1 MNLLNIQDIFGPK
14 GLLAEKLPGFEY
26 RQGQEQMAEAV
37 LEALNDGGKLVVEAG
52 TGTGKTLAYLVPAVL
67 SGRKIVV
74 STGTKNLQDQILSKE
89 MPFLKKHLFPDL
101 RAVCLKGKRNYICL
115 HKWNRLQMQGELL
128 ISDQI
133 RLLPRIRAW
142 INETGSGDRA
152 ELEWLP
158 EDNPLW
164 NNISSSAE
172 QCLGALCQEAESCFV
187 NLLRKAAARA
197 HIVVVNHHLLFSDIA
212 VRDSGYGE
220 VIPRYE
226 AVVFDEAHHL
236 EDVATSYLGS
246 SISDYR
252 LLGLTR
258 DAEQEV
264 NAVNLPAAE
273 KMQILTRLGEMRG
286 NIERLFNSL
295 PISDSRIRLKRSL
308 REDPTVGPLIEALYR
323 EMLDR
328 GKEMDNLS
336 EKTEICAPVA
346 KRFCDLA
353 NELNLVCAV
362 DREDVVYWMER
373 RQRSTS
379 ITASPLDVSGM
390 LQNKLYGRLSAAV
403 FTSATIAA
411 QGKFDF
417 FKMRL
422 GLGPETPALALTSPF
437 DYARNTLA
445 YIPRDLPEPGSAI
458 FAEAIAKEIEEILE
472 ASSGR
477 ALVLFT
483 SYRNM
488 DEVYQLIKDRSQYRI
503 LIQGERPR
511 AALLRAF
518 REDRASVLFATS
530 SFWEGIDVPGESL
543 SCVIIE
549 KLPFAVPSD
558 PIIESRLESLEK
570 AGRNAFMTY
579 QVPLAIL
586 SLRQGFGRLIRS
598 GSDRGVFV
606 ILDVRTIKRHY
617 GRNFLQSLPSMPLTH
632 DREDIKKFF

>member
-1 MNLLNIQDIFGPK
+1 MDPLNTKDIFGPQ
-14 GLLAEKLPGFEY
+14 GLLAKKLSGFEH
-26 RQGQEQMAEAV
+26 RQGQEQMADAV
-37 LEALNDGGKLVVEAG
+37 LEALNNGGKLIVEAG
-52 TGTGKTLAYLVPAVL
+52 TGTGKTLAYLIPAIL

-89 MPFLKKHLFPDL
+89 IPFLKKHLFPDL

-115 HKWNRLQMQGELL
+115 HKWNRLQMQGELPV
-128 ISDQI
+128 SDQI
-133 RLLPRIRAW
+133 RLLPRIYAW

-172 QCLGALCQEAESCFV
+172 QCLGALCIEAESCFV
-187 NLLRKAAARA
+187 NLLRKEAARA
-197 HIVVVNHHLLFSDIA
+197 DIIVVNHHLLFSDIA
-212 VRDSGYGE
+212 VRESGYGE

-226 AVVFDEAHHL
+226 AVIFDEAHHL

-246 SISDYR
+246 SISDYKI
-252 LLGLTR
+252 LDLIR
-258 DAEQEV
+258 DAEQEIGAM
-264 NAVNLPAAE
+264 NFAAAE
-273 KMQILTRLGEMRG
+273 KLQILKKLGEMRG
-286 NIERLFNSL
+286 NVERLFNGL
-295 PISDSRIRLKRSL
+295 PISDSRIRLKNSL
-308 REDPTVGPLIEALYR
+308 RKDPIVGPTLDALSR

-328 GKEMDNLS
+328 GRDMENLS
-336 EKTEICAPVA
+336 ERAELLAPVA
-346 KRFCDLA
+346 KRFYDLA

-379 ITASPLDVSGM
+379 ITASPLDVSGI
-390 LQNKLYGRLSAAV
+390 LQSKLYGRLSAAI

-422 GLGPETPALALTSPF
+422 GLGPETPALALASPF

-445 YIPRDLPEPGSAI
+445 YIPKDLPEPGSAI
-458 FAEAIAKEIEEILE
+458 FTESIAREIENILE

-488 DEVYQLIKDRSQYRI
+488 EEVYQLVKDRSPYRI
-503 LIQGERPR
+503 LVQGERPR
-511 AALLRAF
+511 AALLKAF
-518 REDRASVLFATS
+518 REDLASVLFATS

-543 SCVIIE
+543 SCVVIE

-558 PIIESRLESLEK
+558 PIIESRLEFLEK
-570 AGRNAFMTY
+570 AGKNPFMAY